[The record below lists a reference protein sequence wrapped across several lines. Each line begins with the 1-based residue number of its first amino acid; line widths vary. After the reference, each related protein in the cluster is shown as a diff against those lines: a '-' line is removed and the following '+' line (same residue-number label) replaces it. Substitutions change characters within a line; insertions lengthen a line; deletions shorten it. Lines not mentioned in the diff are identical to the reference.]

1 MHSNLR
7 SQVHKERFPTA
18 FTPNSDGW
26 NDFFR
31 ATVYCGRRSALNEGN
46 DLPLHMSS
54 TIVTTKH
61 TGGTQFRTT
70 LYGHHHITIDDDVE
84 SGGEDSGTRPKALML
99 ASLAGCT
106 GMDVVSLLH
115 KMRVKF
121 SDLSITVEAW
131 QTTEP
136 PKIYKEVMVIYKIR
150 TTAANHAKMKKAVD
164 LSQEKYC
171 GVSAMFRAFC
181 KLEYKIEYL

>member
-1 MHSNLR
+1 
-7 SQVHKERFPTA
+7 
-18 FTPNSDGW
+18 
-26 NDFFR
+26 
-31 ATVYCGRRSALNEGN
+31 
-46 DLPLHMSS
+46 MSS
-54 TIVTTKH
+54 TVITTKH
-61 TGGTQFRTT
+61 VAGTQFRAT
-70 LYGHHHITIDDDVE
+70 LYGHHHITIDDDVP

-106 GMDVVSLLH
+106 GMDVVSLLN

-121 SDLSITVEAW
+121 SDLSINVEGW
-131 QTTEP
+131 QNDETP
-136 PKIYKEVMVIYKIR
+136 RMYKEVMVTYKIR
-150 TTAANHAKMKKAVD
+150 TAETNHAKVKKAVD

>member
-1 MHSNLR
+1 
-7 SQVHKERFPTA
+7 
-18 FTPNSDGW
+18 
-26 NDFFR
+26 
-31 ATVYCGRRSALNEGN
+31 
-46 DLPLHMSS
+46 
-54 TIVTTKH
+54 
-61 TGGTQFRTT
+61 
-70 LYGHHHITIDDDVE
+70 
-84 SGGEDSGTRPKALML
+84 
-99 ASLAGCT
+99 
-106 GMDVVSLLH
+106 
-115 KMRVKF
+115 MRVKF